1 MIIEIRPGP
10 AHTGDRRGRKTMP
23 TRHLGRLQ
31 LGAIL
36 GSALIGWGVIVVTVA
51 EVVQVL
57 N

>member
-1 MIIEIRPGP
+1 
-10 AHTGDRRGRKTMP
+10 MP

-36 GSALIGWGVIVVTVA
+36 GSALIGWGLIVVAVA